1 MTSTLTDRMTVQVS
15 SSAAGYD
22 SDGNPI
28 PTGALVSI
36 RAIAI
41 APGNTS
47 LEFITGGDTD
57 TAEYTVYLPL
67 GSPIVDDDQIEV
79 RGKHCRARVK
89 EWISPY
95 SGRGGLEV
103 VCKSVTGA
111 GGAAIGAGGG
121 PVRQFGGPV

>member
-1 MTSTLTDRMTVQVS
+1 MSNLDVLIS

-28 PTGALVSI
+28 PTGAQISV

-47 LEFITGGDTD
+47 LAFITGGDTD
-57 TAEYTVYLPL
+57 IAEYTVYLPL
-67 GSPIVDDDQIEV
+67 GSPIVDDDLIDV

-89 EWISPY
+89 EWISPR

-103 VCKSVTGA
+103 VCKAVTGA

>member
-1 MTSTLTDRMTVQVS
+1 MSNLDVLVS

-28 PTGALVSI
+28 PTGAQISM

-47 LEFITGGDTD
+47 LAFITGGDTD
-57 TAEYTVYLPL
+57 VAEFTVYLPL
-67 GSPIVDDDQIEV
+67 GSPVVDDDQIEV
-79 RGKHCRARVK
+79 RGKHCRARVR
-89 EWISPY
+89 EWVSPY
-95 SGRGGLEV
+95 TGRGGLEV
-103 VCKSVTGA
+103 LCRSVTGT